1 MSSRFSHFLRS
12 YRRQF
17 YRQRRRFSVSF
28 ILFFMAVWIAP
39 DRLPEILPG
48 LPTQGLLL
56 FVLFPIVPLISMH
69 FSKGRRF
76 LEILALAD
84 LFFATTGQLFPGSIA
99 DVSQANPDYMLGGLF
114 YSVLVVLCSQLVYGR
129 WSDRLPRPKRIVR
142 DATMRSHLELQP
154 LWYGL
159 VPTPGYA
166 DRSPDPDVV
175 AIEYTDADRRT
186 VRLVAWRPDMPV
198 GEALV
203 HFDEFE
209 PFSYVRLRL
218 RVVTGDTDPAI
229 EGATE
234 IRMTDMGSYRS
245 IHIRHEMRDLPL
257 RRVLAGWMD
266 DKLGEINVARLA
278 AVECRAAN
286 AKSKAHKTKYSMADW
301 RNERE
306 TVSHD
311 DRQTARHSGK
321 SGQYRTSYGR
331 QLINAETAV
340 LNDLVPA
347 RPAKKKQIA

>member
-1 MSSRFSHFLRS
+1 MSGNYSHFLKS

-17 YRQRRRFSVSF
+17 YRQRRRFAVSF
-28 ILFFMAVWIAP
+28 ILFLLAVWIAP

-48 LPTQGLLL
+48 IPTQGLLL
-56 FVLFPIVPLISMH
+56 LGLFPIVPLISMY
-69 FSKGRRF
+69 FAKGRQL

-84 LFFATTGQLFPGSIA
+84 LCFATTGRIFPGGIA
-99 DVSQANPDYMLGGLF
+99 DVGQANPDYFLGVLF
-114 YSVLVVLCSQLVYGR
+114 YSVLVGLCYQLIYGR
-129 WSDRLPRPKRIVR
+129 WSDRLPRQKRIVR

-154 LWYGL
+154 LWFGL

-175 AIEYTDADRRT
+175 SIEYADADRRT
-186 VRLVAWRPDMPV
+186 VRLMAWTPEKQT

-203 HFDEFE
+203 HIDEIE

-234 IRMTDMGSYRS
+234 IWMTDMGSYRS

-257 RRVLAGWMD
+257 RRVLAGWLD

-278 AVECRAAN
+278 AVECRASK

-311 DRQTARHSGK
+311 VRQPLRHSG
-321 SGQYRTSYGR
+321 QNRTSYGR
-331 QLINAETAV
+331 QLSSSETAE
-340 LNDLVPA
+340 LNDLSSSYPE
-347 RPAKKKQIA
+347 KKGQLA